1 MSILDQLTQDMKE
14 AMKAKESE
22 RLSTIRLMRNELK
35 NASINQGKE
44 LDKDDEIA
52 VLSSAAKRRRESIQA
67 YTDAGRDDLAEKEQ
81 RELEIIQSY
90 LPQPL
95 SSQELDSIV
104 ENAIS
109 ESGAESVRDLGKVM
123 PLVMKQVKGR
133 ADGKQ
138 VNQLVRDKLSG

>member
-14 AMKAKESE
+14 AMKARDSE

-44 LDKDDEIA
+44 LTEDDEIT
-52 VLSSAAKRRRESIQA
+52 VLSSAAKRRKESIQA
-67 YTDAGRDDLAEKEQ
+67 YTDAGRDDLADKEQ
-81 RELEIIQSY
+81 LELDIIQSY

-95 SSQELDSIV
+95 SREDLESIIAD
-104 ENAIS
+104 AIR
-109 ESGAESVRDLGKVM
+109 ESGAESVKDLGKVM

-138 VNQLVRDKLSG
+138 VNQLVRDKLGG